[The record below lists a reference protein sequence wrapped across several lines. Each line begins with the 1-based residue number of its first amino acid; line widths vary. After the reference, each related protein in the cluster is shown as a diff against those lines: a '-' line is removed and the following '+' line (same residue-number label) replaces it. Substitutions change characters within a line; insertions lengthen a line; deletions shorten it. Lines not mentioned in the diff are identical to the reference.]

1 MPEINE
7 QAEAQTTG
15 GGAETTET
23 AAVEETVAAAP
34 VEKAAAGHAP
44 AHGADGNFHSTDAN
58 GNKHIIVDP
67 ITRIEG
73 HLRIEAVIDSNNKII
88 DAWSSSTMFRGIETI
103 VKDRDPRDVGLM
115 TMRICGVCTGTHYQ
129 RSIEA
134 VEDAFKITIPK
145 NARIVRNL
153 IQGSLQ
159 VHDHFVHF
167 YHLHALDFVD
177 VVSATKADPEATAKE
192 AAKWAGVA
200 GTTPYISGASAFKEI
215 QDRIIKFVKEGRL
228 GIFGNGYWGNDSYK
242 LTPEQNLIGVAHYL
256 KGLDV
261 QRRMS
266 KMHAVFG
273 GKSPH
278 PQSIVVG
285 GVTCVQDIQNPARI
299 SLFQELLRETTEFV
313 KKAYLPDI
321 YMAGTAYAKEATDAS
336 ATFHASDH
344 KGTLGKG
351 VGGTGGGLLSYMSY
365 GDFRLDDTGF
375 YNSALLLPS
384 GLVLDG
390 DITKVHEFDDTKVS
404 EDVTHSWFEG
414 TGAPEHPYDGTTIPK
429 YTGLNK
435 KEDGYA
441 YLKTDEKYSWIK
453 SPLYDGRK
461 VEVGPL
467 ARMVVGYVKGDKNI
481 TKYVGNFLK
490 RSGLPITVLFST
502 VGRTAA
508 RAIETE
514 MIADAMKDWA
524 GELAKNAA
532 SGDLSTWTEFD
543 FDEVSKDCRGRG
555 MAEAP
560 RGSLGHWMVIKDGK
574 VKNFQA
580 VVPSTWNAGPRG
592 PNGEVGAYEAAVIGT
607 VVANPEEP
615 LEIIR
620 TVHSFD
626 PCIACAVH
634 VLDTNGKELA
644 VYKVD
649 PTCAF

>member
-1 MPEINE
+1 MNKE
-7 QAEAQTTG
+7 
-15 GGAETTET
+15 
-23 AAVEETVAAAP
+23 
-34 VEKAAAGHAP
+34 
-44 AHGADGNFHSTDAN
+44 AHGADGNFHTTDEN

-73 HLRIEAVIDSNNKII
+73 HLRIEAIINSDNVII

-103 VKDRDPRDVGLM
+103 VQGRDPRDVGLM

-129 RSIEA
+129 RSCEA
-134 VEDAFKITIPK
+134 AEDAFNITIPK

-159 VHDHFVHF
+159 MHDHFVHF

-177 VVSATKADPEATAKE
+177 VVAATTADPVATAKE
-192 AAKWAGVA
+192 AEKWAAVA
-200 GTTPYISGASAFKEI
+200 GTTPYLAGATVFGDI
-215 QDRIIKFVKEGRL
+215 QARIIKFVKEGRL
-228 GIFGNGYWGNDSYK
+228 GIFGNGYWGNNNYK

-256 KGLDV
+256 EALDV

-299 SLFQELLRETTEFV
+299 SLFQELLRETTDFV
-313 KKAYLPDI
+313 KRAYMPDI
-321 YMAGTAYAKEATDAS
+321 YMAGTAYAPEATDSS

-344 KGTLGKG
+344 KGAFGKG

-375 YNSALLLPS
+375 YNSALYLPS

-390 DITKVHEFDDTKVS
+390 DITKVHELDEEKIT

-414 TGAPEHPYDGTTIPK
+414 TGAPERPYDGTTIPK
-429 YTGLNK
+429 YTGLDK
-435 KEDGYA
+435 RDDGYA

-490 RSGLPITVLFST
+490 RSGLPVTVLFST
-502 VGRTAA
+502 VGRTAG

-514 MIADAMKDWA
+514 LIADAMKDWA
-524 GELAKNAA
+524 AELAANAA
-532 SGDLSTWTEFD
+532 SGDLNTWTEFD
-543 FDEVSKDCRGRG
+543 FDEVSKDCRGRAL
-555 MAEAP
+555 AEAP
-560 RGSLGHWMVIKDGK
+560 RGSLGHWMVIKDGL
-574 VKNFQA
+574 VTNFQA

-592 PNGEVGAYEAAVIGT
+592 PNGEIGAYEAAVIGT
-607 VVANPEEP
+607 KVANPEEP

-634 VLDTNGKELA
+634 IMDTNGKELA

-649 PTCAF
+649 PTSAF

>member
-1 MPEINE
+1 MSKI
-7 QAEAQTTG
+7 
-15 GGAETTET
+15 
-23 AAVEETVAAAP
+23 
-34 VEKAAAGHAP
+34 
-44 AHGADGNFHSTDAN
+44 HGEDGNFHQTDAN

-73 HLRIEAVIDSNNKII
+73 HLRIEAVIDSNNTII

-103 VKDRDPRDVGLM
+103 VKNRDPRDVGLM

-129 RSIEA
+129 RSCEA
-134 VEDAFKITIPK
+134 VEDAFNVTIPK

-177 VVSATKADPEATAKE
+177 IISATTADVDKTAAEAV
-192 AAKWAGVA
+192 KWAKVA
-200 GTTPYISGASAFKEI
+200 GTTPYNAGATEFKRI
-215 QDRIIKFVKEGRL
+215 QDRIIKFAKEGRL
-228 GIFGNGYWGNDSYK
+228 GIFGNGYWGNKGYK
-242 LTPEQNLIGVAHYL
+242 LSPEQNLIGVAHYL
-256 KGLDV
+256 EGLDV

-266 KMHAVFG
+266 KMHALFG

-278 PQSIVVG
+278 PQSIVG

-299 SLFQELLRETTEFV
+299 SLFQELLRETNDFI
-313 KKAYLPDI
+313 KRAYLPDI
-321 YMAGTAYAKEATDAS
+321 YMAGTAYAAEATDAS
-336 ATFHASDH
+336 QSFHCTDH

-351 VGGTGGGLLSYMSY
+351 IGGSGGGLLSYMSY

-375 YNSALLLPS
+375 YNADLYLPS

-390 DITKVHEFDDTKVS
+390 DISKVHELDEDKIT

-414 TGAPEHPYDGTTIPK
+414 TGAPEHPYVGTTIPE
-429 YTGLNK
+429 YTGLDRRD
-435 KEDGYA
+435 DGYA

-467 ARMVVGYVKGDKNI
+467 ARMVVGYVKGDETI

-490 RSGLPITVLFST
+490 RSGLPVTVLFST
-502 VGRTAA
+502 VGRTAG

-514 MIADAMKDWA
+514 MIGDGMVQWA
-524 GELAKNAA
+524 AELAKNAA

-555 MAEAP
+555 M
-560 RGSLGHWMVIKDGK
+560 GSLGHWIVIKNGL
-574 VKNFQA
+574 VENFQA

-592 PNGEVGAYEAAVIGT
+592 PNGEIGAYEASLIGT
-607 VVANPEEP
+607 KVANPEEP

-634 VLDTNGKELA
+634 VMDTNGKELA